1 MTSNA
6 LITLVL
12 EEELYLAA
20 DQWGQGCED
29 GWLKRKL
36 RHEQMLSPPPPPLSP
51 QRSCAFVPH
60 CPGHNGHNG
69 QAAGG
74 QQGEEEERGELLLHW
89 AGHHSLE
96 PSYFNCPEDN
106 NLKFVFHSN
115 CTKSSLD
122 QCILLLKVDVS
133 LRSQSTSGW
142 SKFFQVG
149 INWVEMLAMQSFFVN
164 NYLQKCFPSSFIV
177 VGRLNSEA
185 QGVENKVLWVA
196 QIKRWG
202 LAKWSEPFLGP
213 IRPL

>member
-6 LITLVL
+6 MITPVL
-12 EEELYLAA
+12 KGVERRELCSIHSS
-20 DQWGQGCED
+20 WPMTM
-29 GWLKRKL
+29 RVRL
-36 RHEQMLSPPPPPLSP
+36 RGRMGEKKIASWANVKPPPPPPPPPPSP

-149 INWVEMLAMQSFFVN
+149 INWVEMLAMQSFF
-164 NYLQKCFPSSFIV
+164 C
-177 VGRLNSEA
+177 E
-185 QGVENKVLWVA
+185 
-196 QIKRWG
+196 
-202 LAKWSEPFLGP
+202 
-213 IRPL
+213 